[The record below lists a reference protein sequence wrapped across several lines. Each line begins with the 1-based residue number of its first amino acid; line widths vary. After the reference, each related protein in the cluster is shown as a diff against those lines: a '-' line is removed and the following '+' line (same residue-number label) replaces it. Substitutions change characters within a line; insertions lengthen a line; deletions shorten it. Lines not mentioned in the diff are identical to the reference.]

1 MAFIYLKVANAIF
14 VISWVLSFDQ
24 YEKVMYGQRV
34 STPFFIAIRYN
45 KSVVTIILFEYI
57 Q

>member
-24 YEKVMYGQRV
+24 YVKVMYGQRV
-34 STPFFIAIRYN
+34 RTPFFIAIRYN
-45 KSVVTIILFEYI
+45 KSVLTIILFEYI